1 MSSEA
6 RNSNPTIDAL
16 MARLDPHLLAPGVT
30 ELAMNRYGEVWQKSF
45 QGWTPV
51 ADPKLDLSFTQSL
64 ATALAAH
71 NKQNVGSVMYLVMP
85 RGERATVITSPAVID
100 DTLSLLIRRHMPI
113 NKSLEDLQEQ
123 GAFNDVKDMSFN
135 DPTAAECEEYLQR
148 RDFAQLQP
156 FEAELLAL
164 KRERNWVEFLR
175 MAVRHH
181 RNIVI
186 AGKTESGKTVM
197 ARSLID
203 EIPTTERLITI
214 EDTHELTLPKHENK
228 VHMIYERKG
237 PITPQICIESC
248 MRQSA
253 DRILVSEIRG
263 SEAWDYL
270 TALNTGHE
278 GGIATT
284 HANNARATYSRLASL
299 VKASEVGKTLDYQ
312 TIRDELTA
320 TIHLVLF
327 LRRRKVVEVFYD
339 PIYAREELNK
349 ARAK

>member
-1 MSSEA
+1 MNSEA
-6 RNSNPTIDAL
+6 HSSNPTIDAL

-30 ELAMNRYGEVWQKSF
+30 EIAMNRYGEIFQKKF
-45 QGWTPV
+45 EGWTPV
-51 ADPKLDLSFTQSL
+51 EDPKLDRSFVEAL

-85 RGERATVITSPAVID
+85 RGERATVITSPAVIEG
-100 DTLSLLIRRHMPI
+100 TLSFLIRRHMPV
-113 NKSLEDLQEQ
+113 NKSLDDLQQQ
-123 GAFNDVKDMSFN
+123 GAFDEVKDMSFN
-135 DPTAAECEEYLQR
+135 HPTEAQCEEYLRR
-148 RDFAQLQP
+148 RDFTQLEP
-156 FEAELLAL
+156 FEVELLAL
-164 KRERNWVEFLR
+164 KRDRNWVEFLR
-175 MAVRHH
+175 KAVLHH
-181 RNIVI
+181 RNIMI
-186 AGKTESGKTVM
+186 GGKTESGKTVL
-197 ARSLID
+197 ARALID
-203 EIPTTERLITI
+203 EILPTERLITV
-214 EDTHELTLPKHENK
+214 EDTHELTLPKHPNK

-237 PITPQICIESC
+237 LITPQICIESC

-270 TALNTGHE
+270 AALNTGHE

-284 HANNARATYSRLASL
+284 HSNNARATFPRLASL

-320 TIHLVLF
+320 TIHVVLF
-327 LRRRKVVEVFYD
+327 MRRRKVVEVFYD

-349 ARAK
+349 ARD